1 MKRKACLLIAAMLL
15 LTADVMGQEESATL
29 LSRDTILIGDQIEW
43 IIPLQL
49 RDGEKFFIEDIP
61 DPPAPNVEVIKGLEI
76 DTLSRKKG
84 LLELQGKVILTSFD
98 SGSCFLPPLI
108 AMIERSSGKVD
119 TLYME
124 GPTLE
129 VTTIPIDTA
138 TYVIKDI
145 KGQIRYPLKFKEVL
159 PWAGL
164 ALLLAA
170 LVVALVRFVK
180 LRRENRTF
188 FGKPIVKDPPH
199 IVALRSLD
207 KIRRQKLWQN
217 DKQKQFY
224 TEVTDTLRQYVA
236 DRYGIS
242 ALERPSAEMLADL
255 RKQDIEAKMF
265 EEIESMFNT
274 ADLVKFAKF
283 QASAEENEEVIPTA
297 VKFVN
302 TTYLAEL
309 DSESEKEE

>member
-1 MKRKACLLIAAMLL
+1 MAALL
-15 LTADVMGQEESATL
+15 LGVLGVEAQETATL

-49 RDGEKFFIEDIP
+49 KEGEKFFLEDIAN
-61 DPPAPNVEVIKGLEI
+61 PPAQGVEVIKGLEI
-76 DTLSRKKG
+76 DTLSSKKG
-84 LLELQGKVILTSFD
+84 LLDIQGRVILTSFD
-98 SGSCFLPPLI
+98 SGSYFLPPLI
-108 AMIERSSGKVD
+108 AMIERTSGKID

-129 VTTIPIDTA
+129 VTTVPIDTA

-145 KGQIRYPLKFKEVL
+145 KGQIHYPLTFKEVL

-170 LVVALVRFVK
+170 AIYALVRFIK

-188 FGKPIVKDPPH
+188 FGRPIVKDPPH

-236 DRYGIS
+236 DRYDIV
-242 ALERPSAEMLADL
+242 AMERPSAEMLADL
-255 RKQDIEAKMF
+255 KKQDIDAKMF
-265 EEIESMFNT
+265 EDIEKMFGT

-297 VKFVN
+297 VRFVN
-302 TTYLAEL
+302 TTYLSEL
-309 DSESEKEE
+309 DSEAEEKEE